1 MSAIFVRT
9 LVIYI
14 VLIAV
19 MRFLGKRQIGEM
31 QISELVTTFLLSE
44 LASQPLTNISVPILY
59 AVVPIVILICLEVF
73 FSYHK
78 SRIYKKSSRQQT
90 EHDNKRRKDRPQGN
104 EPYAHES

>member
-31 QISELVTTFLLSE
+31 QISELVRSE
-44 LASQPLTNISVPILY
+44 ERRVGKECRSRWSP
-59 AVVPIVILICLEVF
+59 
-73 FSYHK
+73 YH
-78 SRIYKKSSRQQT
+78 
-90 EHDNKRRKDRPQGN
+90 
-104 EPYAHES
+104 